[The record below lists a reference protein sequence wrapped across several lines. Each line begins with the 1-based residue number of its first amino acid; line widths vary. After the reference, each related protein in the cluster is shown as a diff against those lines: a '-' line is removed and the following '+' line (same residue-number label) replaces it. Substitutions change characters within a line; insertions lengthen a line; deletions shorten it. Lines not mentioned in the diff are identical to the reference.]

1 LDKTSNEKNN
11 TCLVE
16 EGALS
21 LSQRIEQR
29 LQQLDCEGLA
39 RRSGF
44 QKRKAIKIRPL
55 ELLKALCLV
64 PWHGGGSLTSIAII
78 LGLLTG
84 QVISKQGVSK
94 RCSLAA
100 VAFVRQTLY
109 SLLQSMAQMP
119 RLAQQGV
126 FAAFGRVLIH
136 DSTNLALASR
146 LAQAFPGS
154 RNQSG
159 KTFASLKIQ
168 TIYDLLTESFLHF
181 QLDLF
186 TRNDQCAAPDILKVA
201 RAGDLILRDLG
212 YFVLSCFQKMN
223 QRGIFFLSRLR
234 YGTALFTQDGKQLF
248 PLLSQLRCYGTL
260 DIQLLLGANEKLP
273 VRLVAVPLPPDVAA
287 ARRRKARQ
295 NRDRRCH
302 PSQEQLALLDWEIFI
317 TNVPPSRWKT
327 STVAQVYGLRWRIEI
342 IFKTW
347 KSHFGLP
354 HLPAGSPAQ
363 VQLLILA
370 RLIFLTLF
378 QTALFLPLFLSSTHL
393 ISLLKV
399 ARFLA
404 TNPLLLL
411 PSLLNPTTQPFLLK
425 LIHRHCTYEKRKTRL
440 NYPQTL
446 QALG

>member
-1 LDKTSNEKNN
+1 M
-11 TCLVE
+11 
-16 EGALS
+16 
-21 LSQRIEQR
+21 
-29 LQQLDCEGLA
+29 A

-44 QKRKAIKIRPL
+44 QQRKAIKIRPL

-64 PWHGGGSLTSIAII
+64 PWHCGGSLTSIATI

-109 SLLQSMAQMP
+109 ALMRSMAQMP
-119 RLAQQGV
+119 RLARQGV
-126 FAAFGRVLIH
+126 FASFGRVLIQ
-136 DSTNLALASR
+136 DSTNLTLAPR
-146 LAQAFPGS
+146 LAYAFPGG
-154 RNQSG
+154 RNQSDQ
-159 KTFASLKIQ
+159 TFASLKIQ
-168 TIYDLLTESFLHF
+168 TIYDLLAEGFLHF
-181 QLDLF
+181 QLDGF
-186 TRNDQCAAPDILKVA
+186 TRNDQRAAPDILRVA
-201 RAGDLILRDLG
+201 RAGDLVLRDLG
-212 YFVLSCFQKMN
+212 YFVLGCFQKMN

-234 YGTALFTQDGKQLF
+234 YATVLFTQDGKEPF
-248 PLLSQLRCYGTL
+248 PLLSHLRCYGTL

-273 VRLVAVPLPPDVAA
+273 VRLVAIPLPPDVAA

-327 STVAQVYGLRWRIEI
+327 ATVAQVYGLRWRIEI

-370 RLIFLTLF
+370 RLLLLTIF
-378 QTALFLPLFLSSTHL
+378 QTVLFFPLFRSSTQP
-393 ISLLKV
+393 ISLLKF
-399 ARFLA
+399 ARFFA
-404 TNPLLLL
+404 TNPLLIL
-411 PSLLNPTTQPFLLK
+411 PSLLNPSTQPLLLK

-440 NYPQTL
+440 NYPQILQTL
-446 QALG
+446 G